1 MEIKEILTMQKQVKA
16 KLMSAVALLLVSA
29 ILLSTSTYAWFV
41 LSTAPEVSEMK
52 TTAGANGAL
61 EIALQSTGNLSD
73 IQHGVG
79 DSSVNTGNSLKESNN
94 TWGNVVD
101 LSGNTYGLDRIAL
114 SPARLQ
120 LKNGNVMGEALG
132 VPQFGED
139 GRITEIV
146 SDADHVAQF
155 FYTGSTFESVTT
167 GGKGVRVY
175 ADQGQIN
182 KTAESHEY
190 QLSRRELITQT
201 RSQVQRLRAKL
212 NSDLLA
218 AFADETNA
226 AGLVT
231 IIDNT
236 VNSGIGGGTTTEEK
250 KTYGMADYKTSG
262 AFILTFYGLVGDAVK
277 SVRQSLLAVAAADLT
292 NYPVDG
298 KALSELYATFH
309 ALELMPSDIPD
320 DTTPS
325 VYAIAEENRGEL
337 NQNVDSEL
345 YEAYS
350 RVMEVAKAA
359 SEVRRRITEAK
370 TEYERIDKKALEN
383 EINGIVSD
391 KKERE
396 KLSDVMLKLF
406 DTKALTNIQVVEM
419 ENGEQTGRYQAL
431 YTEILQ
437 DNKIF
442 AYREDKPESAMSRF
456 YMGANSSIFSDMAV
470 VIGDF
475 DSGVLRKEDEVVDG
489 RWTYPVYYATEV
501 RATSAASS
509 NYNTNFGY
517 DPKTNTGCLQQIYD
531 ATDGLNVSGSVTYA
545 VQTVKAVSA
554 YGYAVDLAFQAS
566 ENRNLLLQ
574 QEAVDRVTG
583 DAATGAADR
592 LPSNQTTQG
601 GGSTMEFTLYESAA
615 EDLGGALTE
624 DLIKARAENL
634 ISRLRVVFYNP
645 DGGNIYGAAKA
656 TNIEVTN
663 PAWDGGSGARATT
676 VRAQLT
682 LCSTDKTSDIL
693 VVGEPMQQQTLV
705 GLQKDNPAG
714 MTALVYLDGD
724 AAQSGDFTADKAIS
738 MSGSINLQFSVD
750 GDALTP
756 MTYTDYT
763 VPQDGEGA

>member
-79 DSSVNTGNSLKESNN
+79 DSSVNTGNSLKKSNN

-218 AFADETNA
+218 AFADKTNA

-231 IIDNT
+231 ILDNT
-236 VNSGIGGGTTTEEK
+236 VNGIFADTK
-250 KTYGMADYKTSG
+250 YDVKTYGVDDYTTSK
-262 AFILTFYGLVGDAVK
+262 AFVLTFYGMVGDAVK
-277 SVRQSLLAVAAADLT
+277 SVRQSLLAVAAADLK
-292 NYPVDG
+292 NYPADG
-298 KALSELYATFH
+298 EALSELYATFH
-309 ALELMPSDIPD
+309 TLELFSDIPGD
-320 DTTPS
+320 ITPN
-325 VYAIAEENRGEL
+325 VYAIA
-337 NQNVDSEL
+337 
-345 YEAYS
+345 
-350 RVMEVAKAA
+350 AA
-359 SEVRRRITEAK
+359 
-370 TEYERIDKKALEN
+370 N
-383 EINGIVSD
+383 
-391 KKERE
+391 RE
-396 KLSDVMLKLF
+396 KLDQSADKALYDAYSQVMKVAQAADAVRDRVTDAKTIIDSIDVDALTEECTKNDPNVTTERSKLTKVMLALFSPTGIYVVKLEDGGEGDHRPLLEEMSD
-406 DTKALTNIQVVEM
+406 DT
-419 ENGEQTGRYQAL
+419 
-431 YTEILQ
+431 
-437 DNKIF
+437 NK
-442 AYREDKPESAMSRF
+442 YYSWDKNPLLAPNSRF
-456 YMGANSSIFSDMAV
+456 YTGSGSGIFSDIAV
-470 VIGDF
+470 MVGDF
-475 DSGVLRKEDEVVDG
+475 ESGALHGTARKPSG
-489 RWTYPVYYATEV
+489 RFTITVYYATEV
-501 RATSAASS
+501 RATSAVSS
-509 NYNTNFGY
+509 DYNTHFGY
-517 DPKTNTGCLQQIYD
+517 NPQTNTGCLQQIYD

-545 VQTVKAVSA
+545 VQTVEAVSA

-583 DAATGAADR
+583 EAATDAADR

-601 GGSTMEFTLYESAA
+601 GGSTMEFTLYENAA

-682 LCSTDKTSDIL
+682 LCSIDKTSGIL

>member
-231 IIDNT
+231 ILDHT
-236 VNSGIGGGTTTEEK
+236 VNGIFADANYDVA
-250 KTYGMADYKTSG
+250 TYGVDDYTTSK
-262 AFILTFYGLVGDAVK
+262 AFILTFYGMVGDAVK

-292 NYPVDG
+292 NYPADG
-298 KALSELYATFH
+298 EALSELYASFH
-309 ALELMPSDIPD
+309 TLELIPSGIPGD
-320 DTTPS
+320 PTPN
-325 VYAIAEENRGEL
+325 VYAIAETNRGKL
-337 NQNVDSEL
+337 DPSADKAL
-345 YEAYS
+345 YNAYS
-350 RVMEVAKAA
+350 QVMKVAQAADAVRDRV
-359 SEVRRRITEAK
+359 TDAK
-370 TEYERIDKKALEN
+370 TIIDSIDVDALTEECTKKDPNVTAERT
-383 EINGIVSD
+383 
-391 KKERE
+391 
-396 KLSDVMLKLF
+396 KLNNVMLALF
-406 DTKALTNIQVVEM
+406 SPTGIYVVK
-419 ENGEQTGRYQAL
+419 
-431 YTEILQ
+431 LQ
-437 DNKIF
+437 DGVESGYRPLLEEMNADPKYYLWNKNPI
-442 AYREDKPESAMSRF
+442 PTPNSRF
-456 YMGANSSIFSDMAV
+456 YTGSGSGIFSDIAV
-470 VIGDF
+470 MVGDF
-475 DSGVLRKEDEVVDG
+475 ESGELYGTVKKPSG
-489 RWTYPVYYATEV
+489 RFTIDAHYATEV
-501 RATSAASS
+501 RATSAASGD
-509 NYNTNFGY
+509 YNTNFGY
-517 DPKTNTGCLQQIYD
+517 DPKNNTGCLQQIYD

-583 DAATGAADR
+583 EVATDAADR

-601 GGSTMEFTLYESAA
+601 GGSTMEFTLYENAA

-656 TNIEVTN
+656 ANIEVTN

-682 LCSTDKTSDIL
+682 LCSIDKTSSIL

-763 VPQDGEGA
+763 VPQDGVGA

>member
-79 DSSVNTGNSLKESNN
+79 DSSVNTGNFLKESNN

-155 FYTGSTFESVTT
+155 SYNGSTFESVMT

-201 RSQVQRLRAKL
+201 RSQVQRLRAEL

-231 IIDNT
+231 ILDHT
-236 VNSGIGGGTTTEEK
+236 VNGIFADANYDVA
-250 KTYGMADYKTSG
+250 TYGVDDYTTSK
-262 AFILTFYGLVGDAVK
+262 AFILTFYGMVGDAVK

-292 NYPVDG
+292 NYPEDG
-298 KALSELYATFH
+298 EALSELYATFH
-309 ALELMPSDIPD
+309 TLELFSDIPG
-320 DTTPS
+320 DTTPN
-325 VYAIAEENRGEL
+325 VYAIAETNRGKL
-337 NQNVDSEL
+337 DQSADKAL
-345 YEAYS
+345 YDAYS

-359 SEVRRRITEAK
+359 DAVRDRVTDAK
-370 TEYERIDKKALEN
+370 TIIDSIDVDALTEECTKKDPNVTTERT
-383 EINGIVSD
+383 
-391 KKERE
+391 
-396 KLSDVMLKLF
+396 KLNNVMLALF
-406 DTKALTNIQVVEM
+406 SPTGIYVVK
-419 ENGEQTGRYQAL
+419 
-431 YTEILQ
+431 LQ
-437 DNKIF
+437 DGIEGD
-442 AYREDKPESAMSRF
+442 YRPLLEEMNANPKYYQWSKKPISTPNSRF
-456 YMGANSSIFSDMAV
+456 YTGSGSGIFSDIAV
-470 VIGDF
+470 MVGDF
-475 DSGVLRKEDEVVDG
+475 KSGELYGTVRKPSG
-489 RWTYPVYYATEV
+489 RGSIPAHYATEV
-501 RATSAASS
+501 RATSAASG
-509 NYNTNFGY
+509 NYDSNFGY
-517 DPKTNTGCLQQIYD
+517 DPQSNTGCLQQIYD

-545 VQTVKAVSA
+545 VQTVEAVSA

-583 DAATGAADR
+583 EAVTDAADR

-601 GGSTMEFTLYESAA
+601 GGSTMEFTLYENAA

-682 LCSTDKTSDIL
+682 LCSIDKTSGIL

>member
-1 MEIKEILTMQKQVKA
+1 MEIKEILTMQRQVKA

-182 KTAESHEY
+182 KTAVSHEY

-212 NSDLLA
+212 NSDLRA
-218 AFADETNA
+218 AFADKTNA

-231 IIDNT
+231 ILDHT
-236 VNSGIGGGTTTEEK
+236 VNGVFADANYNVD
-250 KTYGMADYKTSG
+250 TYGVDDYTTSK
-262 AFILTFYGLVGDAVK
+262 AFILTFYGMVGDAVK
-277 SVRQSLLAVAAADLT
+277 SVRQSLLAVAAADLK
-292 NYPVDG
+292 NYPADG
-298 KALSELYATFH
+298 EALSELYASFH
-309 ALELMPSDIPD
+309 TLELMPSGIPD
-320 DTTPS
+320 DTTPN
-325 VYAIAEENRGEL
+325 VCAIAETNRGKL
-337 NQNVDSEL
+337 DPSADKAL
-345 YEAYS
+345 CDAYS
-350 RVMEVAKAA
+350 QVMKVAQAADAVRDRV
-359 SEVRRRITEAK
+359 TNAK
-370 TEYERIDKKALEN
+370 TIIDSIDVDALTEECTKKDPTVTTERT
-383 EINGIVSD
+383 
-391 KKERE
+391 
-396 KLSDVMLKLF
+396 KLNNVMLALFSPTGIYVVKLQNGVEGGYRPLLEEM
-406 DTKALTNIQVVEM
+406 KANPKY
-419 ENGEQTGRYQAL
+419 YQWS
-431 YTEILQ
+431 
-437 DNKIF
+437 K
-442 AYREDKPESAMSRF
+442 KPISTPNSRF
-456 YMGANSSIFSDMAV
+456 YTGSGSGIFSDIAV
-470 VIGDF
+470 MVGDF
-475 DSGVLRKEDEVVDG
+475 ESGELYGTVKKPSG
-489 RWTYPVYYATEV
+489 RFTIDVYYATEV
-501 RATSAASS
+501 RATSAASGD
-509 NYNTNFGY
+509 YNTHFGY
-517 DPKTNTGCLQQIYD
+517 NPQTNTGCLQQIYD

-583 DAATGAADR
+583 GAATDAADR

-634 ISRLRVVFYNP
+634 ISRLRVVFYDP

-682 LCSTDKTSDIL
+682 LCSTDKTSGIL

>member
-1 MEIKEILTMQKQVKA
+1 MQKQVKA

-114 SPARLQ
+114 SPARLH
-120 LKNGNVMGEALG
+120 LKNGNVKGEALG

-155 FYTGSTFESVTT
+155 FYTGSTFESVTN
-167 GGKGVRVY
+167 GVKGVRVY

-212 NSDLLA
+212 NSDLRA

-231 IIDNT
+231 ILDHT
-236 VNSGIGGGTTTEEK
+236 VNGIFADANYDVA
-250 KTYGMADYKTSG
+250 TYGVDDYTTSK
-262 AFILTFYGLVGDAVK
+262 AFILTFYGMVGDAVK
-277 SVRQSLLAVAAADLT
+277 SVRQSLLAVAAADFK
-292 NYPVDG
+292 NYPADG
-298 KALSELYATFH
+298 EALSELYATFH
-309 ALELMPSDIPD
+309 TLELFSDIPG
-320 DTTPS
+320 DTAPN
-325 VYAIAEENRGEL
+325 VYAIAATNRGKL
-337 NQNVDSEL
+337 DPSADKAL
-345 YEAYS
+345 YDAYS
-350 RVMEVAKAA
+350 QVMKVAQAADAVRDRV
-359 SEVRRRITEAK
+359 TDAK
-370 TEYERIDKKALEN
+370 TIIDSIDVDALTEECTKKDPNVTTERT
-383 EINGIVSD
+383 
-391 KKERE
+391 
-396 KLSDVMLKLF
+396 KLNNVMLALF
-406 DTKALTNIQVVEM
+406 SPTGIYVVK
-419 ENGEQTGRYQAL
+419 
-431 YTEILQ
+431 LQ
-437 DNKIF
+437 DGVEGD
-442 AYREDKPESAMSRF
+442 YRPLLEEMNANPKYYQWSKKPISTPNSRF
-456 YMGANSSIFSDMAV
+456 YTGSGSGIFSDIAV
-470 VIGDF
+470 MVGDF
-475 DSGVLRKEDEVVDG
+475 ESGELYGTVRKPSG
-489 RWTYPVYYATEV
+489 RGSIPAHYATEV
-501 RATSAASS
+501 RATSAVSS

-531 ATDGLNVSGSVTYA
+531 ATDGLNVSGYVTYA
-545 VQTVKAVSA
+545 VQTVEAVSA

-583 DAATGAADR
+583 EAATDAADR

-601 GGSTMEFTLYESAA
+601 GGSTMEFTLYENAA

-682 LCSTDKTSDIL
+682 LCSTDKTSGIL

-714 MTALVYLDGD
+714 ITALVYLDGD

>member
-79 DSSVNTGNSLKESNN
+79 DSSVNTGSSLKASNN

-155 FYTGSTFESVTT
+155 FYTGSIFESVTT

-182 KTAESHEY
+182 KTAESHTY

-201 RSQVQRLRAKL
+201 RSQVQRLRTKL
-212 NSDLLA
+212 NSDLQA
-218 AFADETNA
+218 AFADKTNA

-231 IIDNT
+231 ILYHT
-236 VNSGIGGGTTTEEK
+236 VSGVFTDSNYAAD
-250 KTYGMADYKTSG
+250 TYGVDDYTTSK
-262 AFILTFYGLVGDAVK
+262 AFILTFYGMVGDAVK
-277 SVRQSLLAVAAADLT
+277 SVRQSLLAVAAADLK
-292 NYPVDG
+292 NYPADG
-298 KALSELYATFH
+298 KALSELYASFH
-309 ALELMPSDIPD
+309 TLELIPSGIPD
-320 DTTPS
+320 DPTPN
-325 VYAIAEENRGEL
+325 VCAIAATNRGKL
-337 NQNVDSEL
+337 DPSADKAL
-345 YEAYS
+345 CDAYS
-350 RVMEVAKAA
+350 QVMMVAQAADAVRDRV
-359 SEVRRRITEAK
+359 TNAK
-370 TEYERIDKKALEN
+370 TIIDS
-383 EINGIVSD
+383 I
-391 KKERE
+391 
-396 KLSDVMLKLF
+396 DV
-406 DTKALTNIQVVEM
+406 DALTAECTKNDPNDTTERSKLTNAMLDLFSPTGIYVIKLEDGAEGNYRTLLEEM
-419 ENGEQTGRYQAL
+419 NDT
-431 YTEILQ
+431 
-437 DNKIF
+437 NKF
-442 AYREDKPESAMSRF
+442 FNWSWNPLEKPNARF
-456 YMGANSSIFSDMAV
+456 YTGNGSGIFSDVAV
-470 VIGDF
+470 MIGDF
-475 DSGVLRKEDEVVDG
+475 ESGELRKVELRKKTLTKKE
-489 RWTYPVYYATEV
+489 PAYYATEV

-517 DPKTNTGCLQQIYD
+517 DPKNNTGCLQQIYD

-601 GGSTMEFTLYESAA
+601 GGSTMEFTLYENAA

-682 LCSTDKTSDIL
+682 LCSTDKTSGIL

-756 MTYTDYT
+756 MTYTDYM
-763 VPQDGEGA
+763 VPQDGKGA

>member
-114 SPARLQ
+114 SPARLH
-120 LKNGNVMGEALG
+120 LKNGNVKGEALG

-155 FYTGSTFESVTT
+155 FYTGSTFESVTN
-167 GGKGVRVY
+167 GVKGVRVY

-212 NSDLLA
+212 NSDLRA

-231 IIDNT
+231 ILDHT
-236 VNSGIGGGTTTEEK
+236 VNGIFADANYDVA
-250 KTYGMADYKTSG
+250 TYGVDDYTTSK
-262 AFILTFYGLVGDAVK
+262 AFILTFYGMVGDAVK
-277 SVRQSLLAVAAADLT
+277 SVRQSLLAVAAADFK
-292 NYPVDG
+292 NYPADG
-298 KALSELYATFH
+298 EALSELYATFH
-309 ALELMPSDIPD
+309 TLELFSDIPG
-320 DTTPS
+320 DTAPN
-325 VYAIAEENRGEL
+325 VYAIAATNRGKL
-337 NQNVDSEL
+337 DPSADKAL
-345 YEAYS
+345 YDAYS
-350 RVMEVAKAA
+350 QVMKVAQAADAVRDRV
-359 SEVRRRITEAK
+359 TDAK
-370 TEYERIDKKALEN
+370 TIIDSIDVDALTEECTTKDPNATTERT
-383 EINGIVSD
+383 
-391 KKERE
+391 
-396 KLSDVMLKLF
+396 KLNNVMLALF
-406 DTKALTNIQVVEM
+406 SPTGIYVVK
-419 ENGEQTGRYQAL
+419 
-431 YTEILQ
+431 LQ
-437 DNKIF
+437 DGVEGGYRPLLEEMNANTKYYLWNKNPIST
-442 AYREDKPESAMSRF
+442 PNSRF
-456 YMGANSSIFSDMAV
+456 YTGSGSGIFSDIAV
-470 VIGDF
+470 MVGDF
-475 DSGVLRKEDEVVDG
+475 ESGELYGTVKKPSG
-489 RWTYPVYYATEV
+489 RFTIDAHYATEV
-501 RATSAASS
+501 RATSAVSS
-509 NYNTNFGY
+509 DYATNFGY
-517 DPKTNTGCLQQIYD
+517 DPQTNAGCLQQIYD
-531 ATDGLNVSGSVTYA
+531 ATDGLNVSGYVTYA
-545 VQTVKAVSA
+545 VQTVEAVSA

-583 DAATGAADR
+583 EAATDAADR

-601 GGSTMEFTLYESAA
+601 GGSTMEFTLYENAA

-682 LCSTDKTSDIL
+682 LCSTDKTSGIL

-714 MTALVYLDGD
+714 ITALVYLDGD

>member
-73 IQHGVG
+73 IPHGVG
-79 DSSVNTGNSLKESNN
+79 DSSVNTGNSLKDSNN

-155 FYTGSTFESVTT
+155 FYNGSTFESVTT

-182 KTAESHEY
+182 KTAESHTY

-231 IIDNT
+231 ILDHT
-236 VNSGIGGGTTTEEK
+236 VNGIFADANYDVE
-250 KTYGMADYKTSG
+250 TYGVDDYTTSK
-262 AFILTFYGLVGDAVK
+262 AFILTFYGMVGDAVK

-292 NYPVDG
+292 NYPEDG
-298 KALSELYATFH
+298 EALSELYATFH
-309 ALELMPSDIPD
+309 TLELFSDIPG
-320 DTTPS
+320 DTTPN
-325 VYAIAEENRGEL
+325 VCAIA
-337 NQNVDSEL
+337 
-345 YEAYS
+345 
-350 RVMEVAKAA
+350 AA
-359 SEVRRRITEAK
+359 
-370 TEYERIDKKALEN
+370 N
-383 EINGIVSD
+383 
-391 KKERE
+391 RE
-396 KLSDVMLKLF
+396 KLDQSADKALYDAYSQVMKVAQAADAVRDRVTDAKTIIDSIDVDALTEECTKKDPSVTTERTKLTNVMLALFSPTGIYVTKLQ
-406 DTKALTNIQVVEM
+406 NGVES
-419 ENGEQTGRYQAL
+419 G
-431 YTEILQ
+431 
-437 DNKIF
+437 
-442 AYREDKPESAMSRF
+442 YRPLLEEMKVGPSQKYFRWSATQLNAPNARF
-456 YMGANSSIFSDMAV
+456 YTGSGSGIFSDIAMMV
-470 VIGDF
+470 GDF
-475 DSGVLRKEDEVVDG
+475 ESGELRRTKYIADGWDEI
-489 RWTYPVYYATEV
+489 PVYYATEV
-501 RATSAASS
+501 RATSAVSS
-509 NYNTNFGY
+509 DYNTHFGY
-517 DPKTNTGCLQQIYD
+517 APQTNTGCLQQISD

-583 DAATGAADR
+583 KAATDAADR

-601 GGSTMEFTLYESAA
+601 GGSTMEFTLYENAA

-624 DLIKARAENL
+624 DLIRARAENL
-634 ISRLRVVFYNP
+634 ISRLRVVFYDP

-676 VRAQLT
+676 VHAQLT
-682 LCSTDKTSDIL
+682 LCSIDKTSGIL

>member
-120 LKNGNVMGEALG
+120 LKNGNVKGEALG

-212 NSDLLA
+212 NSDLRA

-231 IIDNT
+231 ILDHT
-236 VNSGIGGGTTTEEK
+236 VNGIFADANYDVA
-250 KTYGMADYKTSG
+250 TYGVDDYTTSK
-262 AFILTFYGLVGDAVK
+262 AFILTFYGMVGDAVK
-277 SVRQSLLAVAAADLT
+277 SVRQSLLAVAAADLK
-292 NYPVDG
+292 NYPADG
-298 KALSELYATFH
+298 KALSELYASFH
-309 ALELMPSDIPD
+309 TLELIPSGIPD
-320 DTTPS
+320 DPTPN
-325 VYAIAEENRGEL
+325 VCAIAATNRGKL
-337 NQNVDSEL
+337 DPSADKAL
-345 YEAYS
+345 YDAYS
-350 RVMEVAKAA
+350 QVMKVAQAADAVRDRV
-359 SEVRRRITEAK
+359 TDAK
-370 TEYERIDKKALEN
+370 TIIDSIDVDALTEECTKKDPNVTTERT
-383 EINGIVSD
+383 
-391 KKERE
+391 
-396 KLSDVMLKLF
+396 KLNNVMLALFSPTGIYVVKLQ
-406 DTKALTNIQVVEM
+406 NGVES
-419 ENGEQTGRYQAL
+419 G
-431 YTEILQ
+431 
-437 DNKIF
+437 
-442 AYREDKPESAMSRF
+442 YRPLLEEMKVGSSQKYFRWSATQLNAPNARF
-456 YMGANSSIFSDMAV
+456 YTGSGSGIFSDIAV
-470 VIGDF
+470 MVGDF
-475 DSGVLRKEDEVVDG
+475 ESGELRRTKYIADLWDEI
-489 RWTYPVYYATEV
+489 PVYYATEV
-501 RATSAASS
+501 RATSAVSGD
-509 NYNTNFGY
+509 YNTHFGY

-682 LCSTDKTSDIL
+682 LCSTDKTSGIL